1 MIRSPGRL
9 MALASMLML
18 GACAD
23 GSRAVSV
30 SNEDYAVAYDY
41 NDFRTATDGK
51 EFPVLIAGRPFAGLT
66 TEETAR
72 RLLPVLQANKPRP
85 RLTFVL
91 QATGTYRLV
100 LVFDP
105 ASGATAGRVCKGDT
119 GSGPHVAGQVT
130 VFAVYCRN
138 DLALSQ
144 AIGRTSA
151 ASPEDPAVGRLFRD
165 VFQTVFAD
173 GQMNQPN
180 QSYPGGLQ

>member
-1 MIRSPGRL
+1 MVRSPGRL

-23 GSRAVSV
+23 GPRAVSI

-41 NDFRTATDGK
+41 NDFRAATDGK
-51 EFPVLIAGRPFAGLT
+51 DFPVLIAGRPFADLT

-72 RLLPVLQANKPRP
+72 RLLPVLQTNKPRP

-91 QATGTYRLV
+91 QATGNYRLV
-100 LVFDP
+100 LLFDP

-119 GSGPHVAGQVT
+119 GSGAHVAGQVT

-144 AIGRTSA
+144 AVGRAPA
-151 ASPEDPAVGRLFRD
+151 ARPEDPAVARLFAD
-165 VFQTVFAD
+165 LFQTVFAD

-180 QSYPGGLQ
+180 QSYPGGLR